1 MLLKTTHSEW
11 FYLLFTSQVR
21 GLVVEGGFG
30 QVLLQA
36 WDAQVT
42 RCSGGQVARCSIAN
56 CAQALLHFFQ
66 NYFDALR
73 RDAEKQFKSAIKQQ
87 PMIGTFLMLGKV
99 IQYVLFWCIG
109 YCCVLWHLS
118 NAGQGHSICSFL
130 IYWLLLCFV
139 KVYLRLDQP
148 LAALEVRWDCGIHI
162 LSQFSL
168 SL

>member
-1 MLLKTTHSEW
+1 MTRLYCW
-11 FYLLFTSQVR
+11 FLFL
-21 GLVVEGGFG
+21 G
-30 QVLLQA
+30 
-36 WDAQVT
+36 
-42 RCSGGQVARCSIAN
+42 RCSIAN

-99 IQYVLFWCIG
+99 LKYV
-109 YCCVLWHLS
+109 
-118 NAGQGHSICSFL
+118 L

-148 LAALEVRWDCGIHI
+148 LAALEVRWDYGI
-162 LSQFSL
+162 LSSVFTFSAIQYVCL
-168 SL
+168 EQVTSRQVYRTGLDSFPSEVTLLVRSILVDSLCDVSSYPRSEQSMHRVHCTQH

>member
-1 MLLKTTHSEW
+1 M
-11 FYLLFTSQVR
+11 
-21 GLVVEGGFG
+21 EGGFG

-99 IQYVLFWCIG
+99 LKYV
-109 YCCVLWHLS
+109 
-118 NAGQGHSICSFL
+118 L

-139 KVYLRLDQP
+139 AP
-148 LAALEVRWDCGIHI
+148 
-162 LSQFSL
+162 F
-168 SL
+168 

>member
-1 MLLKTTHSEW
+1 M
-11 FYLLFTSQVR
+11 
-21 GLVVEGGFG
+21 EGGFG

-42 RCSGGQVARCSIAN
+42 RCSGGQVARCLGDQALLLVFFLGRCSIAN

-66 NYFDALR
+66 NHFEAMR

-99 IQYVLFWCIG
+99 IQYVL
-109 YCCVLWHLS
+109 
-118 NAGQGHSICSFL
+118 

-148 LAALEVRWDCGIHI
+148 LAALEVG
-162 LSQFSL
+162 
-168 SL
+168 

>member
-1 MLLKTTHSEW
+1 MTRLYCW
-11 FYLLFTSQVR
+11 FLFL
-21 GLVVEGGFG
+21 G
-30 QVLLQA
+30 
-36 WDAQVT
+36 
-42 RCSGGQVARCSIAN
+42 RCSIAN

-66 NYFDALR
+66 NHFEALR

-99 IQYVLFWCIG
+99 IQYVL
-109 YCCVLWHLS
+109 
-118 NAGQGHSICSFL
+118 

-162 LSQFSL
+162 FSQFSL
-168 SL
+168 SLFSLLFLAFIFRDLQVIKAIQKYGT